1 MRLTMVAAAGVAVC
15 LGWPGVAAQ
24 RDRDEVTEEIK
35 RTVRLARDSSV
46 DIHGING
53 LVNVETDRG
62 LTAGE
67 VRISV
72 RASSQAA
79 IDRRP
84 IVIES
89 TANSLA
95 IRTKEDDQR
104 NRGREWVRYDVR
116 ARLPREISLDVSSV
130 NGNVTIGDIAGEVEL
145 SGINGA
151 VRVMHAGSVSRLSS
165 INGHTSIEV
174 ERLSARGLRVSALN
188 GGVEIRLPE
197 TLDADIDA
205 FGVNGGIDL
214 DLPVILIG
222 KQRRGQING
231 RIGKGGP
238 PITISSVNG
247 GVRLKSSR

>member
-24 RDRDEVTEEIK
+24 RDRDEVTDEIN

-53 LVNVETDRG
+53 LVNVETARG
-62 LTAGE
+62 LTTGE
-67 VRISV
+67 IRISV

-89 TANSLA
+89 TANSLT
-95 IRTKEDDQR
+95 IRTKEAEQR
-104 NRGREWVRYDVR
+104 SRDREWVRYDVR
-116 ARLPREISLDVSSV
+116 ARLPREINLEASSV
-130 NGNVTIGDIAGEVEL
+130 NGNVTLSDIAGEVEL

-174 ERLSARGLRVSALN
+174 ERLSERGLRVSSLN

-197 TLDADIDA
+197 TLDADIDTSS
-205 FGVNGGIDL
+205 VNGGIDL
-214 DLPVILIG
+214 DLPVTLIG
-222 KQRRGQING
+222 RQRRGQING

-247 GVRLKSSR
+247 GVTIGRSR